1 MKNIS
6 FNKGLLVN
14 RKILALYKRNTNCNF
29 EFNLKRA
36 KYNNLKYPLV
46 KFFFS
51 ANIIFK
57 LNFAV
62 LLFLFLLS
70 FDRQNSIIENM
81 SFFIYILFKVLVI
94 FSSLNQWPDGT

>member
-14 RKILALYKRNTNCNF
+14 RKILALHKRITNCYF
-29 EFNLKRA
+29 EFYSKRA

-51 ANIIFK
+51 AHIIFK

-70 FDRQNSIIENM
+70 FDRQTLNNRKYE
-81 SFFIYILFKVLVI
+81 FFLITVLFAY
-94 FSSLNQWPDGT
+94 FSRYL

>member
-14 RKILALYKRNTNCNF
+14 RKILALYKRITNCYF
-29 EFNLKRA
+29 EFYLKRA

-51 ANIIFK
+51 AYIIFK
-57 LNFAV
+57 LNFA
-62 LLFLFLLS
+62 FP
-70 FDRQNSIIENM
+70 
-81 SFFIYILFKVLVI
+81 
-94 FSSLNQWPDGT
+94 FSLEL